1 MTTPTER
8 PDRPPDQ
15 PAQPAPPVQSAA
27 PAPGADLRASIETG
41 AKAIDERAQAL
52 GREAEAAVARL
63 GANPAVRET
72 ADLAGRLWGLVLLGF
87 GLWFLLDVTL
97 RMDLPRIA
105 WDQMWPLVLIVVGAL
120 VVIRGMA
127 RRP

>member
-1 MTTPTER
+1 MSTPTER
-8 PDRPPDQ
+8 PDLPPEQ
-15 PAQPAPPVQSAA
+15 PAQPAPPVLSAP
-27 PAPGADLRASIETG
+27 PAPGADLRGSLESG
-41 AKAIDERAQAL
+41 ARAFDERAQAL

-87 GLWFLLDVTL
+87 GIWFLMDVTL

-120 VVIRGMA
+120 VVVRGMA
-127 RRP
+127 RRT